1 MHHMASR
8 DDDLKPA
15 ALEHSLTEDATVFPP
30 SGLGQVLATP
40 LELSAACITEALRR
54 CGYAAS

>member
-30 SGLGQVLATP
+30 SGLGQVLETP
-40 LELSAACITEALRR
+40 LHLSIACVTERLRR
-54 CGYAAS
+54 CGYSAS

>member
-15 ALEHSLTEDATVFPP
+15 ALEHNLTEDATVFPP
-30 SGLGQVLATP
+30 SGLGQVLETP
-40 LELSAACITEALRR
+40 LHLSAACVTETLRF
-54 CGYAAS
+54 CLLT